1 MPAPEIEVG
10 LAKGVVAAPPPPRK
24 GFAIR
29 PKGSDEECGRLL
41 RCWKNIISSIK
52 APVMCSLT
60 RA

>member
-29 PKGSDEECGRLL
+29 PKVSGEDAAAFCAVGR
-41 RCWKNIISSIK
+41 I
-52 APVMCSLT
+52 
-60 RA
+60 